1 MSLTE
6 SSSAVIPF
14 PTVGQIVFTS
24 TPTRDRE
31 AARRFL
37 RLLDPAARAFTF
49 QTFHDRQ
56 KGLEID
62 SKLARSTSNRVEV
75 L

>member
-37 RLLDPAARAFTF
+37 RLLDPAARAS
-49 QTFHDRQ
+49 R
-56 KGLEID
+56 
-62 SKLARSTSNRVEV
+62 SKLFMTAKKGSRLIVS
-75 L
+75 